1 MGENQPLL
9 FESFFN
15 SISLP
20 KLTYHWHMLLLST
33 FTCNVTVVFS
43 RLISSYLFPKT
54 YNNLQGLK
62 KLNWDIHFVSM
73 VHCLLIVL
81 LSIPIFWDEELIKD
95 KVFGYDNY
103 AGNVYSIACGYF
115 LWDALV
121 SLYHVREFGI
131 GFVLHGT
138 CCFGVFLFAYRPFL
152 NYYGAVFLM
161 FEISTPFLNIHWFM
175 DKLGLTGTLP
185 QLINGV
191 CLLTSFFCARI
202 IFGFYMSYHT
212 FQSVLQVID
221 KIPLFLCVIYGTAN
235 IILNCL
241 NVYWFVKMIEALL
254 KRFDKTGEKK
264 HHKHHHHN
272 DGKSIKSD
280 GKTKKL

>member
-103 AGNVYSIACGYF
+103 AGNVYSIACG
-115 LWDALV
+115 
-121 SLYHVREFGI
+121 
-131 GFVLHGT
+131 
-138 CCFGVFLFAYRPFL
+138 
-152 NYYGAVFLM
+152 
-161 FEISTPFLNIHWFM
+161 
-175 DKLGLTGTLP
+175 
-185 QLINGV
+185 
-191 CLLTSFFCARI
+191 
-202 IFGFYMSYHT
+202 
-212 FQSVLQVID
+212 
-221 KIPLFLCVIYGTAN
+221 
-235 IILNCL
+235 
-241 NVYWFVKMIEALL
+241 
-254 KRFDKTGEKK
+254 
-264 HHKHHHHN
+264 
-272 DGKSIKSD
+272 
-280 GKTKKL
+280 

>member
-33 FTCNVTVVFS
+33 FTC
-43 RLISSYLFPKT
+43 
-54 YNNLQGLK
+54 LK

-175 DKLGLTGTLP
+175 GH
-185 QLINGV
+185 
-191 CLLTSFFCARI
+191 
-202 IFGFYMSYHT
+202 YH
-212 FQSVLQVID
+212 
-221 KIPLFLCVIYGTAN
+221 N
-235 IILNCL
+235 
-241 NVYWFVKMIEALL
+241 
-254 KRFDKTGEKK
+254 
-264 HHKHHHHN
+264 
-272 DGKSIKSD
+272 
-280 GKTKKL
+280 